1 MVMMMI
7 LGKKA
12 WQGGGRR
19 AGGESWRRAELD
31 LSSHCRNRW

>member
-12 WQGGGRR
+12 WQGGGR
-19 AGGESWRRAELD
+19 AGGESWRRVELD
-31 LSSHCRNRW
+31 LSSHCPNCW